1 MKIGIHLSSYT
12 KDWSDD
18 GLGFISHAAQT
29 GYQAVEL
36 PLMFPECYD
45 VWRAKRLLKEY
56 HMECTCGTG
65 VNAVE
70 DPSSADE
77 EIRGRGT
84 ARLKK
89 CIQIAAELGADC
101 LGGVLYTP
109 WGMRKPRAEA
119 VENYKW
125 AEESIRTAADYAKK
139 YGITLSL
146 EILNRYESYFMN
158 TVEEGLQFLEKV
170 SRDNVKL
177 HFDTFH
183 AYIEECDIRGAI
195 LKGGKQIFH
204 VHLCDNNRSAPGTG
218 RVPFQEIKEALREID
233 YHRYL
238 MVENFILPNTEAG
251 NESCIW
257 RENRAD
263 VYQNAEAAY
272 AYVKRLFDEECS

>member
-1 MKIGIHLSSYT
+1 M
-12 KDWSDD
+12 
-18 GLGFISHAAQT
+18 
-29 GYQAVEL
+29 
-36 PLMFPECYD
+36 
-45 VWRAKRLLKEY
+45 
-56 HMECTCGTG
+56 
-65 VNAVE
+65 E
-70 DPSSADE
+70 DPSSTDE
-77 EIRGRGT
+77 EIRVRGIG
-84 ARLKK
+84 RLKK
-89 CIQIAAELGADC
+89 CIQIASELKADC
-101 LGGVLYTP
+101 LGGVLYAP
-109 WGMRKPRAEA
+109 WGVRRPRAEA

-125 AEESIRTAADYAKK
+125 ARDSICIAADYAEK

-170 SRDNVKL
+170 GRNNVKL

-183 AYIEECDIRGAI
+183 AFIEECDIRKAI
-195 LKGGKQIFH
+195 LKGGRQIFH

-218 RVPFQEIKEALREID
+218 RVPFQEIKEALQEIG

-257 RENRAD
+257 RENEKD

-272 AYVKRLFDEECS
+272 AYAQELFRTECS